1 MSYIKIV
8 KIDLIFLNLQRKS
21 AYVPLGKK
29 LLPLD

>member
-8 KIDLIFLNLQRKS
+8 RNDLIFLNLQRKC

-29 LLPLD
+29 LLPLE